1 VRGDPR
7 FEKIVASLAPEEW
20 GALAETKTD
29 FADGFAA
36 EKVTAVPR
44 IQSQQHIRPRERAE
58 KNGTIFVALKMGSG
72 QQIGTCTSF
81 FSGTSL
87 CLLRRRKY
95 FVGIFCAKNAIK
107 PLQWPR
113 PIC

>member
-1 VRGDPR
+1 MRGDPR
-7 FEKIVASLAPEEW
+7 FERIVASLAPEEW
-20 GALAETKTD
+20 GAYAETETD

-36 EKVTAVPR
+36 EKVTEVPR

-81 FSGTSL
+81 FRELRSAFSVEESTS
-87 CLLRRRKY
+87 
-95 FVGIFCAKNAIK
+95 
-107 PLQWPR
+107 
-113 PIC
+113 